1 MHLLPGGA
9 CAHRRPQVCHHA
21 QLSGGSCRACGWD
34 AVFADIP
41 ALEFFDED
49 SGRLSGRL
57 HACPTECNEDRLVW
71 NDWQHH
77 QVKRKRAADAD
88 GTFGASDAYK
98 VTFWGPTVGTRRLFF
113 QHARRCLN
121 DYVRH
126 AWALHNDRIVNKLFK
141 YVFEVGGRTCH
152 ARDVVG
158 EC

>member
-1 MHLLPGGA
+1 VLPGLDVGA
-9 CAHRRPQVCHHA
+9 D
-21 QLSGGSCRACGWD
+21 GGFHGGFNGGWD

-77 QVKRKRAADAD
+77 QVKRKRAADGD

-121 DYVRH
+121 DDVRH
-126 AWALHNDRIVNKLFK
+126 AWALHNHRTHREQAVQ
-141 YVFEVGGRTCH
+141 GRL
-152 ARDVVG
+152 
-158 EC
+158 